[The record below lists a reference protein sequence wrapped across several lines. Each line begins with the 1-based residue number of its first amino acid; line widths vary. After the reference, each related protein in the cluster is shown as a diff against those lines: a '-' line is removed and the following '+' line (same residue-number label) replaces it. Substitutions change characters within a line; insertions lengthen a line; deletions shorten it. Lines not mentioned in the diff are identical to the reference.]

1 MRRDQ
6 KKKIP
11 LNIYNVKYINLIIIV
26 VFIGQFSA
34 QENQSILL
42 LNGYLHIGNGEV
54 IESGLVGIKNGKID
68 LVRNSLA
75 YTYNKEDWDTIIDL
89 QGQHIYPAFIA
100 PNSTLGLTEIDAVR
114 ATRDF
119 DEVGQY
125 NPHIRSQIAFNV
137 ESKVISTVRTNG
149 VLLAQATPRGG
160 DISGTSSI
168 MALDGWNWE
177 DATIL
182 KDDGIH
188 LNWPISAGQSGVSNE
203 VNTAKNKENYS
214 KEKLAIFQFFEMSLK
229 YASFSEKDQ
238 NDVRLNAMIDCFKGN
253 KRVYIHAD
261 ELQQLQ
267 DAIDFSI
274 HFDLPFP
281 VIVGGYDSHLVTR
294 KLKDA
299 NIPVMLVRTHSLPQ
313 NEEDAVDFPYHLPAM
328 LQEAEVKFCL
338 QNEGAM
344 ETMNARNLPFQAGT
358 AMAYGLT
365 EEQAIRSISLSTC
378 EIVGIDRDF
387 GSIEEGKSA
396 TLFVSQGN
404 ALDMRTNQVNVAII
418 RGLFMPTRN
427 FQQELYEKY
436 TRKYMK

>member
-1 MRRDQ
+1 
-6 KKKIP
+6 
-11 LNIYNVKYINLIIIV
+11 VKYFNLLII
-26 VFIGQFSA
+26 VFLIGQFSA
-34 QENQSILL
+34 QESQSILL

-54 IESGLVGIKNGKID
+54 IESGLVGVKNGKIE

-137 ESKVISTVRTNG
+137 QSKVISTVRTNG
-149 VLLAQATPRGG
+149 VLITQATPRGG
-160 DISGTSSI
+160 SISGTSSV

-188 LNWPISAGQSGVSNE
+188 LNWPFSASESVMGDDASK
-203 VNTAKNKENYS
+203 AKNRENYI
-214 KEKLAIFQFFEMSLK
+214 KNKQEIYQFFEMSK
-229 YASFSEKDQ
+229 RYTSASEKDQ
-238 NDVRLNAMIDCFKGN
+238 NDVRLNAMISCFKGN
-253 KRVYIHAD
+253 KRVYIHAN

-267 DAIDFSI
+267 DIIDFSI
-274 HFDLPFP
+274 YFDIPFP
-281 VIVGGYDSHLVTR
+281 VIVGGYDSHLVAK

-299 NIPVMLVRTHSLPQ
+299 KIPVMLVRTHSLPQ
-313 NEEDAVDFPYHLPAM
+313 NDEDAVDFPYHLPEI
-328 LQEAEVKFCL
+328 LQEAGVLFCL
-338 QNEGAM
+338 QNEGDM

-378 EIVGIDRDF
+378 EILGIDKEY

-404 ALDMRTNQVNVAII
+404 ALDMRTNNVSVAII
-418 RGLFMPTRN
+418 RGLFMPTSN
-427 FQQELYEKY
+427 FQEELYQ
-436 TRKYMK
+436 KYMKKYKK